1 MRFSDTGTYSCTYQ
15 APTPVLLVHRW
26 LCKGPTRGGK
36 RRAVGWSVVG
46 GGVIASAQ
54 IEYISYVFITTA
66 AGPLRPAISSTSS
79 YTSCLESPLR
89 RLATEGWRQGG
100 VKAEERQRERER
112 KRERERVAPW
122 GKRREDEGWKRRKGV
137 VEEKRQRPRHSRI
150 PKDEEEESN
159 RRVNERERGDERR
172 REVGWFRRGHGKST
186 VRRYR
191 LTDVRLSVVKR

>member
-1 MRFSDTGTYSCTYQ
+1 MAVQGSNEGWKEEGGRLVRGRRRCYRVGPDWIYFICFHNYRSRAATSRYQ
-15 APTPVLLVHRW
+15 LHLQLHLLPGVASTTPGYRGMAP
-26 LCKGPTRGGK
+26 
-36 RRAVGWSVVG
+36 G
-46 GGVIASAQ
+46 GGESGR
-54 IEYISYVFITTA
+54 TA
-66 AGPLRPAISSTSS
+66 
-79 YTSCLESPLR
+79 
-89 RLATEGWRQGG
+89 
-100 VKAEERQRERER
+100 ERER
-112 KRERERVAPW
+112 KRERERVTPC

-137 VEEKRQRPRHSRI
+137 IEEKRQRPRHSRI